1 MWDLLL
7 TGETEVRFPGG
18 DKAAL
23 PVSRLVHVDDGLDPD
38 AGLGGEAGV
47 DEDGMMLDDDEEDD
61 AEATDQSWETEDEEE
76 EEEEEDDDEEEEGAV
91 SVVECT
97 RDQVG
102 VASLVNG
109 AVNSH
114 DDDDDDDPE
123 DPDYEM
129 EDAAALADDGREGD
143 RRKSKRRRAHG
154 PLAAEEVVKG
164 WADEEEE
171 EEEEVVGATD
181 EGTLADTPAG
191 PAPVVAKPVDEEK
204 PSEPVA
210 AVAAADSA
218 QPSAAST
225 SVPTPTGAATA
236 VSMPTETDDFEDWSR
251 FQVLEEA
258 PEDHHYYNERVLA
271 PSKAFMS
278 RVRKEHQVLASSL
291 PRERIFL
298 PLLLFFARTCP
309 D

>member
-1 MWDLLL
+1 M
-7 TGETEVRFPGG
+7 
-18 DKAAL
+18 
-23 PVSRLVHVDDGLDPD
+23 SRLVHVDDGLDPD
-38 AGLGGEAGV
+38 AGLGGDPGV
-47 DEDGMMLDDDEEDD
+47 DEDGMLLDDEEDD
-61 AEATDQSWETEDEEE
+61 AEATDQSWETEDGD
-76 EEEEEDDDEEEEGAV
+76 EEDEDEEDEGAV

-102 VASLVNG
+102 VAPLVNG

-114 DDDDDDDPE
+114 DHDDDDDDDPD
-123 DPDYEM
+123 DPDFEM
-129 EDAAALADDGREGD
+129 EDAAALLADDGREGD

-154 PLAAEEVVKG
+154 PLVAEETVKG

-171 EEEEVVGATD
+171 QQQQAPAAAAATAS
-181 EGTLADTPAG
+181 EGT
-191 PAPVVAKPVDEEK
+191 PVAATTVDK
-204 PSEPVA
+204 DQPSEPV
-210 AVAAADSA
+210 VATTFSSAADSA
-218 QPSAAST
+218 KPPAAST
-225 SVPTPTGAATA
+225 STGAATA

-298 PLLLFFARTCP
+298 LGPFLCTEMLKLIGGFFFRGI
-309 D
+309 